1 VAAAAAVLPGR
12 LVDTA
17 ILLVDDHEPTLRA
30 VEDIL
35 KRRGYTVIAVTTV
48 EEAKVVAGRQAFDV
62 VVSDVGLPGE
72 SGLELMSHLRE
83 HYGLKGIALTGYG
96 TERDVQRSKEAGFAI
111 HLTKPVSSAALTAAI
126 STLCEP
132 KSS

>member
-1 VAAAAAVLPGR
+1 MEG
-12 LVDTA
+12 
-17 ILLVDDHEPTLRA
+17 ILE
-30 VEDIL
+30 
-35 KRRGYTVIAVTTV
+35 RRGYRVMAVTNV
-48 EEAKVVAGRQAFDV
+48 EEAKVLASRQAFDI
-62 VVSDVGLPGE
+62 VVSDVGLPGA
-72 SGLELMSHLRE
+72 SGLDLMSHLRE